1 MSDPRQLQD
10 LDRRQRR
17 RLLSLALLRPLAT
30 VLLLTV
36 AYFVLP
42 MSQLSS
48 VGAVLLLG
56 GGLVFVTVLCVWQV
70 WRIVH
75 SPTPALRSAE
85 ALVVTVP
92 VYLLGSATT
101 IFLLAQM
108 DPTAF
113 SEPLTRMDALYFT
126 LTVFATV
133 GFGDIAAVEQ
143 AARAVV
149 TMMIVGNLVML
160 AVGVKL
166 LTVAAKWGEARRES
180 AESD

>member
-1 MSDPRQLQD
+1 MSDGRQLHD
-10 LDRRQRR
+10 LDHRQRR
-17 RLLSLALLRPLAT
+17 RLLWLAVLRPLTT
-30 VLLLTV
+30 VLLLTL

-42 MSQLSS
+42 MGRLSS
-48 VGAVLLLG
+48 AGAVLLLG
-56 GGLVFVTVLCVWQV
+56 GGLVFVIALCTWQV

-75 SPTPALRSAE
+75 SPTPALRSIE

-113 SEPLTRMDALYFT
+113 TESLTRIDALYFT

-133 GFGDIAAVEQ
+133 GFGDIAAVHQ

-149 TMMIVGNLVML
+149 TVMIVGNLVML

-166 LTVAAKWGEARRES
+166 LMQAAKWGKARRES
-180 AESD
+180 DESD